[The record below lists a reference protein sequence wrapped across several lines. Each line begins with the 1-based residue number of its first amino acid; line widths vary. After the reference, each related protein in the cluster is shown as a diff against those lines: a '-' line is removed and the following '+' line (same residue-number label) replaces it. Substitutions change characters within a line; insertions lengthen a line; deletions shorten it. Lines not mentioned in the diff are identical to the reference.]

1 MNLKDKVA
9 IVTGAGS
16 GIGRATALRLA
27 AEGVNVIVNYS
38 QSEEGAL
45 EVVKKIMNDGDVA
58 IPYRAD
64 VSIEHEVQDMVTH
77 TLMVFGKIDFL
88 VNNASITSQIPMN
101 ELDEVTGEVWDS
113 LFAVNVKGMF
123 HCVKAV
129 VPHMKRQS
137 TGVIVNLGS
146 VAGVNGIGS
155 SIPYA
160 ATKSAIHTMT
170 RSLAISLA
178 PDIRVNCI
186 SPGAVATRWWAG
198 NEERMHGLA
207 GQLPLKRISTLEDI
221 TDTFLFQLIQSFIT
235 EKVFVMDNDQTL

>member
-178 PDIRVNCI
+178 LTFALIVSLRELSPRV
-186 SPGAVATRWWAG
+186 G
-198 NEERMHGLA
+198 GL
-207 GQLPLKRISTLEDI
+207 GMRNGCM
-221 TDTFLFQLIQSFIT
+221 
-235 EKVFVMDNDQTL
+235 V

>member
-9 IVTGAGS
+9 IVTGSGS
-16 GIGRATALRLA
+16 GIGRATALHLA
-27 AEGVNVIVNYS
+27 VEEVNVIVNYS
-38 QSEEGAL
+38 QSEIEAL
-45 EVVKKIMNDGDVA
+45 EVVEKFRNDGGVA
-58 IPYRAD
+58 FPCRAD
-64 VSIEHEVQDMVTH
+64 VSIKHEVQDMVTH
-77 TLMVFGKIDFL
+77 TIMLFEKINFL

-101 ELDEVTGEVWDS
+101 ALDEVTGEVWDS

-137 TGVIVNLGS
+137 AGATVNLGS

-170 RSLAISLA
+170 HSLAISLA
-178 PDIRVNCI
+178 PDIRVHCI
-186 SPGAVATRWWAG
+186 FPGAVATRWWAG
-198 NEERMHGLA
+198 NEERMHGLS
-207 GQLPLKRISTLEDI
+207 GNLPLERISTPENI
-221 TDTFLFQLIQSFIT
+221 AEAILFQLTQSSIT
-235 EKVFVMDNDQTL
+235 GQVFVIDNGQTL